1 MKHSLA
7 IALVLVALAH
17 QAHLTV
23 AAGPKVII
31 VGAGMS
37 GEARPSFTTANRS
50 IELHYIFLEHI

>member
-17 QAHLTV
+17 HAHLTV

-37 GEARPSFTTANRS
+37 GEA
-50 IELHYIFLEHI
+50 